1 MREEVIVRELSAE
14 QRCALDNSRVR
25 PVEQIRTVNKQAVAE
40 GLLYIVGEDGLKE
53 DQLAAVR
60 EVGEDEALALLHEI
74 RVKYDDEAYGIELVN
89 YGGRYKFV
97 SKAEFVTVFVA
108 EKVIIVQSCFVEHF
122 AKIFRRIVHCLQRR
136 ISCRM
141 RTEWIFF
148 LWFFFRS
155 VYQRTE

>member
-1 MREEVIVRELSAE
+1 MREEVIARELSAE

-25 PVEQIRTVNKQAVAE
+25 PVEKIRTVNKQAVTE

-53 DQLAAVR
+53 DQLAAVL

-97 SKAEFVTVFVA
+97 SKADIYPYA
-108 EKVIIVQSCFVEHF
+108 QAPH
-122 AKIFRRIVHCLQRR
+122 Q
-136 ISCRM
+136 
-141 RTEWIFF
+141 
-148 LWFFFRS
+148 
-155 VYQRTE
+155 